1 MKIYIVSYSVADECN
16 EEMYLSDPMPF
27 TSVKDVAKAV
37 EGFVNDELMEYPE
50 DENYKM
56 DDDDSSSKD
65 EVLDREI
72 RIMSSRRTFILKV
85 KTI

>member
-37 EGFVNDELMEYPE
+37 EGFVNDEMMEYPE
-50 DENYKM
+50 DELMY
-56 DDDDSSSKD
+56 DDDSSSKD
-65 EVLDREI
+65 GVLDREI
-72 RIMSSRRTFILKV
+72 RIMSSRRIFILKV

>member
-37 EGFVNDELMEYPE
+37 EGFVNDEMMEYPE
-50 DENYKM
+50 DELMY
-56 DDDDSSSKD
+56 DDDSSSKD
-65 EVLDREI
+65 GVLDREI